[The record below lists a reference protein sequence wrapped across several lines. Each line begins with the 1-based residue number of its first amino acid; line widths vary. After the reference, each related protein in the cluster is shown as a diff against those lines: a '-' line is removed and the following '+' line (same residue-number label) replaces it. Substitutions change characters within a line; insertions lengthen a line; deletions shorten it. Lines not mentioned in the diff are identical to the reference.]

1 MILVSATVARNR
13 ILLVDDDPVIR
24 FGIRNFLESQ
34 GMQVAEAE
42 TVLKA
47 REKFR
52 GASPDAAIVDFSL
65 PDGDGLELLDH
76 FKGIDPDLP
85 VIVLT
90 GQGSI
95 ELAVRAIKQGA
106 EQFLTKPVELPALHA
121 LLVRAL
127 ENKRYRQHSLVNLS
141 KAKRERLDPFLGK
154 STAIRKLQELARRVV
169 SSESP
174 ILIQGE
180 TGSGKGVLAKWIH
193 ENSPR
198 AEEVFMDLNCAGL
211 EREFLETELFGH
223 ERGAFTGAVHA
234 KLGLLEVADRG
245 TVFLDEIGD
254 IDLTVQPKLLKV
266 LETRQFRRL
275 GDVHDRTV
283 DIRLI
288 SATHRDLK
296 ELVRQQRFREDL
308 FFRITIIPIRLPPL
322 RERPEDIPLLAEEIL
337 RRIGAERGWGEI
349 RLDDTAMKLLV
360 SYPWPGNIR
369 EMRNVLERAA
379 QISQH
384 SPLTVRDLELQ
395 YSGSAAANAASKDPA
410 HMLDTSLTMREMEA
424 RYIELVLAEENGCI
438 DRAAKR
444 LGISRSSLYSKIKTK
459 EVERRWDGPIEGLA
473 SFGG

>member
-1 MILVSATVARNR
+1 MARNR

-24 FGIRNFLESQ
+24 FGIRSFLESQ
-34 GMQVAEAE
+34 GMQVTEADN
-42 TVLKA
+42 VQRA
-47 REKFR
+47 QEKFR
-52 GASPDAAIVDFSL
+52 ATCPDAAIVDFSL
-65 PDGDGLELLDH
+65 PDGDGLELLEH
-76 FKGIDPDLP
+76 FKNIDPDMP

-95 ELAVRAIKQGA
+95 EVAVRAIKQGA
-106 EQFLTKPVELPALHA
+106 EQFLTKPVELPALHT

-127 ENKRYRQHSLVNLS
+127 ENKRYRQQSLVNLS
-141 KAKRERLDPFLGK
+141 KAKRERLDPFLGT
-154 STAIRKLQELARRVV
+154 SAAIRKLQELARRVV
-169 SSESP
+169 SSDSP

-223 ERGAFTGAVHA
+223 ERGAFTGAVHS

-322 RERPEDIPLLAEEIL
+322 RERPEDIPLLACEIL
-337 RRIGAERGWGEI
+337 RRISQQRGRDKIE
-349 RLDDTAMKLLV
+349 LDDAAMTMLTNYL
-360 SYPWPGNIR
+360 WPGNIR

-379 QISQH
+379 QIAER
-384 SPLTVRDLELQ
+384 SPLTVKDLELQ
-395 YSGSAAANAASKDPA
+395 WPGSAPVKPETST
-410 HMLDTSLTMREMEA
+410 LDTNLTMRELEL
-424 RYIELVLAEENGCI
+424 RYIGLVLTEERGSI
-438 DRAAKR
+438 DRAAER
-444 LGISRSSLYSKIKTK
+444 LGISRSSLYSKVKNK
-459 EVERRWDGPIEGLA
+459 EVERML
-473 SFGG
+473 S

>member
-1 MILVSATVARNR
+1 VARNR
-13 ILLVDDDPVIR
+13 VLLVDDDPVIR
-24 FGIRNFLESQ
+24 FGIRNFLESR
-34 GMQVAEAE
+34 GMQVHEAE
-42 TVLKA
+42 TVQKA
-47 REKFR
+47 REKF
-52 GASPDAAIVDFSL
+52 ASTTADAAIVDFSL
-65 PDGDGLELLDH
+65 PDGDGFELLQH
-76 FKGIDPDLP
+76 FKNADPDVP

-95 ELAVRAIKQGA
+95 ELAVRAIKEGA
-106 EQFLTKPVELPALHA
+106 EQFLTKPVELPALHT
-121 LLVRAL
+121 LLVRAM
-127 ENKRYRQHSLVNLS
+127 ENTRFWRQSLVS
-141 KAKRERLDPFLGK
+141 QSRARRERLDPFLGK
-154 STAIRKLQELARRVV
+154 SAVMRKLQELARRVV

-198 AEEVFMDLNCAGL
+198 ADDVFMDLNCAGL

-234 KLGLLEVADRG
+234 KPGLLEVADRG

-266 LETRQFRRL
+266 LEAHKFRRL

-296 ELVRQQRFREDL
+296 ELVRLGRFREDL
-308 FFRITIIPIRLPPL
+308 YFRITIIPIRIPPL
-322 RERPEDIPLLAEEIL
+322 RERQEDIPLLANDIL
-337 RRIGAERGWGEI
+337 RRITAERGCATIE
-349 RLDDTAMKLLV
+349 LDAAAMAMLQQ
-360 SYPWPGNIR
+360 YPWPGNIR

-379 QISQH
+379 QIAER

-395 YSGSAAANAASKDPA
+395 YAESAAVCSANPLA
-410 HMLDTSLTMREMEA
+410 HAIETKLTMRQLEA
-424 RYIELVLAEENGCI
+424 RYIELVLAEESGSI
-438 DRAAKR
+438 DRAAQR
-444 LGISRSSLYSKIKTK
+444 LGISRSSLYSKVKNK
-459 EVERRWDGPIEGLA
+459 EVERA
-473 SFGG
+473 VS

>member
-223 ERGAFTGAVHA
+223 ERGAFTGAVHS

-296 ELVRQQRFREDL
+296 ELVRLQRFREDL

-322 RERPEDIPLLAEEIL
+322 RDRREDIPLLAREIL
-337 RRIGAERGWGEI
+337 RRIALERGCGEI
-349 RLDDTAMKLLV
+349 ELDDGATKMLGN
-360 SYPWPGNIR
+360 YMWPGNIR

-379 QISQH
+379 QIAER

-395 YSGSAAANAASKDPA
+395 YPDGTSEKTGAAT
-410 HMLDTSLTMREMEA
+410 LDTSLTIQELEL
-424 RYIELVLAEENGCI
+424 RYIGLVLAEERGSI
-438 DRAAKR
+438 ERAAER
-444 LGISRSSLYSKIKTK
+444 LGISRSSLYSKVKNK
-459 EVERRWDGPIEGLA
+459 EVERMLV
-473 SFGG
+473 

>member
-1 MILVSATVARNR
+1 MARNR

-34 GMQVAEAE
+34 GMQVTEAE
-42 TVLKA
+42 SVQQA
-47 REKFR
+47 QEKLR
-52 GASPDAAIVDFSL
+52 ATCPDAAIVDFSL
-65 PDGDGLELLDH
+65 PDGDGLELLEH
-76 FKGIDPDLP
+76 FKSIDPDLP

-141 KAKRERLDPFLGK
+141 KANRERLDPFLGT
-154 STAIRKLQELARRVV
+154 SPAIRKLQELARRVV
-169 SSESP
+169 SSDSP

-223 ERGAFTGAVHA
+223 ERGAFTGAVHS

-308 FFRITIIPIRLPPL
+308 FFRITIIPVRLPPL
-322 RERPEDIPLLAEEIL
+322 RERQEDIPLLACEIL
-337 RRIGAERGWGEI
+337 RRISQERGRDKI
-349 RLDDTAMKLLV
+349 DLDEAAMTMLTHYL
-360 SYPWPGNIR
+360 WPGNIR

-379 QISQH
+379 QIAER
-384 SPLTVRDLELQ
+384 SPLTARDLELQ
-395 YSGSAAANAASKDPA
+395 WPGSTPVKPEASA
-410 HMLDTSLTMREMEA
+410 LDTNLTMRQLELH
-424 RYIELVLAEENGCI
+424 YIGLVLAEERGSI
-438 DRAAKR
+438 DRAAER
-444 LGISRSSLYSKIKTK
+444 LGISRSSLYSKVKNK
-459 EVERRWDGPIEGLA
+459 EVERMM
-473 SFGG
+473 S

>member
-1 MILVSATVARNR
+1 MARNR

-34 GMQVAEAE
+34 GMQVIEAE
-42 TVLKA
+42 SVQRA
-47 REKFR
+47 EEKFR
-52 GASPDAAIVDFSL
+52 GASPDAVIVDFSL
-65 PDGDGLELLDH
+65 PDGDGLELLEH
-76 FKGIDPDLP
+76 FRSIDPDLT

-95 ELAVRAIKQGA
+95 EMAVRAIKQGA
-106 EQFLTKPVELPALHA
+106 EQFLTKPVELPALHT
-121 LLVRAL
+121 LLLRAL
-127 ENKRYRQHSLVNLS
+127 ENKRYRQHSLVNQS
-141 KAKRERLDPFLGK
+141 KAKRERLDPFLGT
-154 STAIRKLQELARRVV
+154 SATIRKLQELARRVV
-169 SSESP
+169 SSDSP

-198 AEEVFMDLNCAGL
+198 AQEVFMDLNCAGL

-234 KLGLLEVADRG
+234 KPGLLEVADRG

-254 IDLTVQPKLLKV
+254 IDLMVQPKLLKV
-266 LETRQFRRL
+266 LETHQFRRM

-308 FFRITIIPIRLPPL
+308 FFRITIIPMRVPPL
-322 RERPEDIPLLAEEIL
+322 RERPEDIPLLAREIL
-337 RRIGAERGWGEI
+337 RRIAMERGRGETE
-349 RLDDTAMKLLV
+349 LDEAAMNLMV
-360 SYPWPGNIR
+360 GYPWPGNIR
-369 EMRNVLERAA
+369 EMHNVLERAA
-379 QISQH
+379 QIAGH

-395 YSGSAAANAASKDPA
+395 YPDRTPTKPA
-410 HMLDTSLTMREMEA
+410 TDMDTNLTIRELEL
-424 RYIELVLAEENGCI
+424 RYIGLVLAEERGSI
-438 DRAAKR
+438 DRAAER
-444 LGISRSSLYSKIKTK
+444 LGISRSSLYSKVKNK
-459 EVERRWDGPIEGLA
+459 EVERMM
-473 SFGG
+473 S

>member
-1 MILVSATVARNR
+1 VARNR

-24 FGIRNFLESQ
+24 FGIRSFLESQ
-34 GMQVAEAE
+34 GMQVTEADN
-42 TVLKA
+42 VQRA
-47 REKFR
+47 QEKFR
-52 GASPDAAIVDFSL
+52 ATCPDAAIVDFSL
-65 PDGDGLELLDH
+65 PDGDGLELLEH
-76 FKGIDPDLP
+76 FKNIDPDLP

-95 ELAVRAIKQGA
+95 EVAVRAIKQGA
-106 EQFLTKPVELPALHA
+106 EQFLTKPVELPALHT

-127 ENKRYRQHSLVNLS
+127 ENKRYRQQSLVNLS
-141 KAKRERLDPFLGK
+141 KAKRERLDPFLGT
-154 STAIRKLQELARRVV
+154 SAAIRKLQELARRVV
-169 SSESP
+169 SSDSP

-223 ERGAFTGAVHA
+223 ERGAFTGAVHS

-322 RERPEDIPLLAEEIL
+322 RERPEDIPLLACEIL
-337 RRIGAERGWGEI
+337 RRISQQRGRDKIE
-349 RLDDTAMKLLV
+349 LDDAAMTMLTNYL
-360 SYPWPGNIR
+360 WPGNIR

-379 QISQH
+379 QIAER
-384 SPLTVRDLELQ
+384 SPLTVKDLELQ
-395 YSGSAAANAASKDPA
+395 WPGSARVKPETST
-410 HMLDTSLTMREMEA
+410 LDTNLTMRELEL
-424 RYIELVLAEENGCI
+424 RYIGLVLTEERGSI
-438 DRAAKR
+438 DRAAER
-444 LGISRSSLYSKIKTK
+444 LGISRSSLYSKVKNK
-459 EVERRWDGPIEGLA
+459 EVERML
-473 SFGG
+473 S

>member
-1 MILVSATVARNR
+1 MARNR
-13 ILLVDDDPVIR
+13 IFLVDDDPVIR
-24 FGIRNFLESQ
+24 FAIRSFLESQ
-34 GMQVAEAE
+34 GMQVTEAE
-42 TVLKA
+42 SVQRA
-47 REKFR
+47 QEKFR

-65 PDGDGLELLDH
+65 PDGDGLELLEH
-76 FKGIDPDLP
+76 FKGTDPDLP

-106 EQFLTKPVELPALHA
+106 EQFLTKPVELPALHT
-121 LLVRAL
+121 LLMRAL
-127 ENKRYRQHSLVNLS
+127 ENKRYRRHSLVNLS
-141 KAKRERLDPFLGK
+141 RARRERLDPFLGT
-154 STAIRKLQELARRVV
+154 SVAIRKLQELSRRVV
-169 SSESP
+169 SSDSP

-223 ERGAFTGAVHA
+223 ERGAFTGAVHS

-266 LETRQFRRL
+266 LETQQFRRL

-296 ELVRQQRFREDL
+296 DLVRQQRFREDL
-308 FFRITIIPIRLPPL
+308 FFRITIIPIRIPPL
-322 RERPEDIPLLAEEIL
+322 RERPEDIPLLAHDIL
-337 RRIGAERGWGEI
+337 GRIALGARAWRNRSERRGHDDADPVLVAGKHPGDAERSGAWRADRGAQSTHSEGSGTAVAGKPAGETRFTGTRHQLNHAGAGI
-349 RLDDTAMKLLV
+349 ALHWAGADGRARLDRTCGRTA
-360 SYPWPGNIR
+360 G
-369 EMRNVLERAA
+369 
-379 QISQH
+379 
-384 SPLTVRDLELQ
+384 DF
-395 YSGSAAANAASKDPA
+395 
-410 HMLDTSLTMREMEA
+410 
-424 RYIELVLAEENGCI
+424 
-438 DRAAKR
+438 AKF
-444 LGISRSSLYSKIKTK
+444 S
-459 EVERRWDGPIEGLA
+459 V
-473 SFGG
+473 

>member
-1 MILVSATVARNR
+1 MSRNR
-13 ILLVDDDPVIR
+13 ILLVDDDPVVR
-24 FGIRNFLESQ
+24 FAVRDFLQSQ
-34 GMQVAEAE
+34 GMHVTEAE
-42 TVLKA
+42 SVQKA
-47 REKFR
+47 EEKLR
-52 GASPDAAIVDFSL
+52 GATPDAAIVDFSL
-65 PDGDGLELLDH
+65 PDGDGLELLQH
-76 FKGIDPDLP
+76 FKSIDPDLP

-95 ELAVRAIKQGA
+95 EIAVRAIKLGA
-106 EQFLTKPVELPALHA
+106 ELFLTKPVELKALHT
-121 LLVRAL
+121 LLQRAL

-141 KAKRERLDPFLGK
+141 KAKRERLDPFLGN
-154 STAIRKLQELARRVV
+154 SAAIRKLQELARRVV
-169 SSESP
+169 SSDSP

-223 ERGAFTGAVHA
+223 ERGAFTGAVNA

-254 IDLTVQPKLLKV
+254 IDMTVQPKLLKV

-296 ELVRQQRFREDL
+296 ELVREKRFREDL
-308 FFRITIIPIRLPPL
+308 YFRITIIPIKLPPL
-322 RERPEDIPLLAEEIL
+322 RERKEDVPLLAQDIL
-337 RRIGAERGWGEI
+337 RRIAQERGRDTIE
-349 RLDDTAMKLLV
+349 LDDAAMTLLTHY
-360 SYPWPGNIR
+360 SWPGNIR

-379 QISQH
+379 QIAEH
-384 SPLTVRDLELQ
+384 NTLTVKDMELQ
-395 YSGSAAANAASKDPA
+395 WPGSAPAASA
-410 HMLDTSLTMREMEA
+410 TAVDTSLTMRQLELQ
-424 RYIELVLAEENGCI
+424 YIALVLAEERGSI
-438 DRAAKR
+438 DLAAER
-444 LGISRSSLYSKIKTK
+444 LGISRSSLYSKVKNR
-459 EVERRWDGPIEGLA
+459 EVERLMA
-473 SFGG
+473 

>member
-1 MILVSATVARNR
+1 MSRNR
-13 ILLVDDDPVIR
+13 ILLVDDDPVVR
-24 FGIRNFLESQ
+24 FAVRDFLESQ
-34 GMQVAEAE
+34 GMQVTEAE
-42 TVLKA
+42 SVQQA
-47 REKFR
+47 EEKLR
-52 GASPDAAIVDFSL
+52 GASPDAAILDFSL
-65 PDGDGLELLDH
+65 PDGDGLELLER
-76 FKGIDPDLP
+76 FKSADPDLP

-95 ELAVRAIKQGA
+95 EAAVRAIKLGA
-106 EQFLTKPVELPALHA
+106 EQFLTKPVELPALHT
-121 LLVRAL
+121 LLQRAL
-127 ENKRYRQHSLVNLS
+127 DNQRYRQHSLVNLS
-141 KAKRERLDPFLGK
+141 KAKRERLDPFLGT
-154 STAIRKLQELARRVV
+154 SEAIRKLQELARRVV

-223 ERGAFTGAVHA
+223 ERGAFTGAVNS

-275 GDVHDRTV
+275 GDVRDRTV

-296 ELVRQQRFREDL
+296 ELVREKRFREDL
-308 FFRITIIPIRLPPL
+308 YFRITIIPIKLPTL
-322 RERPEDIPLLAEEIL
+322 RERQEDIPLLAQDIL
-337 RRIGAERGWGEI
+337 RRIAQERGRDTIE
-349 RLDDTAMKLLV
+349 LDDAAMTMLTH
-360 SYPWPGNIR
+360 YAWPGNIR

-379 QISQH
+379 QIADH
-384 SPLTVRDLELQ
+384 NTLTAKDLELQ
-395 YSGSAAANAASKDPA
+395 WPSSAPAASA
-410 HMLDTSLTMREMEA
+410 TTVDTSLTMRQLELQ
-424 RYIELVLAEENGCI
+424 YIALVLTEERGSI
-438 DRAAKR
+438 ERAAER
-444 LGISRSSLYSKIKTK
+444 LGISRSSLYSKVKNK
-459 EVERRWDGPIEGLA
+459 EVERLMA
-473 SFGG
+473 

>member
-1 MILVSATVARNR
+1 MARNR
-13 ILLVDDDPVIR
+13 ILVVDDDPVIR
-24 FGIRNFLESQ
+24 FGIRHFLESQ
-34 GMQVAEAE
+34 GMHVNEAE
-42 TVLKA
+42 NVLQA
-47 REKFR
+47 RERFR
-52 GASPDAAIVDFSL
+52 SGSPDAAILDFSL
-65 PDGDGLELLDH
+65 PDGDGLELLED
-76 FKGIDPDLP
+76 FKALDPDLP

-95 ELAVRAIKQGA
+95 ELAVRAIKLGA
-106 EQFLTKPVELPALHA
+106 EQFLTKPIELPALHT

-141 KAKRERLDPFLGK
+141 KSKRERLDPFLGK
-154 STAIRKLQELARRVV
+154 STTIRNLQELARRVV

-211 EREFLETELFGH
+211 ERELLETELFGH
-223 ERGAFTGAVHA
+223 EKGAFTGAVRA
-234 KLGLLEVADRG
+234 KPGLLEVADRG

-266 LETRQFRRL
+266 LEAHRFRRL

-308 FFRITIIPIRLPPL
+308 FFRITIIPIRVPPL
-322 RERPEDIPLLAEEIL
+322 RERQEDIPLLARDIL
-337 RRIGAERGWGEI
+337 QRIAQERGCGEI
-349 RLDDTAMKLLV
+349 ELDDGAAKMLGN
-360 SYPWPGNIR
+360 YMWPGNIR

-379 QISQH
+379 QIAQH

-395 YSGSAAANAASKDPA
+395 YPGSTSARQAPA
-410 HMLDTSLTMREMEA
+410 TLETNLTIRELEL
-424 RYIELVLAEENGCI
+424 RYIRLVLAEERGAI
-438 DRAAKR
+438 ERAAER
-444 LGISRSSLYSKIKTK
+444 LGISRSSLYSKIKSK
-459 EVERRWDGPIEGLA
+459 QVERRRDEYESPTPLLYGD
-473 SFGG
+473 

>member
-1 MILVSATVARNR
+1 MARNR
-13 ILLVDDDPVIR
+13 VLLVDDDPVIR
-24 FGIRNFLESQ
+24 FGIRNFLESR
-34 GMQVAEAE
+34 GTQVYEAE
-42 TVLKA
+42 NMLKA
-47 REKFR
+47 REKF
-52 GASPDAAIVDFSL
+52 ANTTADAAIVDFSL
-65 PDGDGLELLDH
+65 PDGDGFELLRH
-76 FKGIDPDLP
+76 FKSADPDVP

-95 ELAVRAIKQGA
+95 ELAVRAIKEGA
-106 EQFLTKPVELPALHA
+106 EQFLTKPVELPALHT
-121 LLVRAL
+121 LLVRAM
-127 ENKRYRQHSLVNLS
+127 ENKRFRRQSLVSQS
-141 KAKRERLDPFLGK
+141 KARRERLDPFLGK
-154 STAIRKLQELARRVV
+154 SAAIRKLQELARRVV

-198 AEEVFMDLNCAGL
+198 ADDVFMDLNCAGL

-234 KLGLLEVADRG
+234 TPGLLEVADRG

-266 LETRQFRRL
+266 LEAHQFRRL

-308 FFRITIIPIRLPPL
+308 YFRITIIPIRIPPL
-322 RERPEDIPLLAEEIL
+322 RERREDIPLLANDIL
-337 RRIGAERGWGEI
+337 RRITAERGCATIE
-349 RLDDTAMKLLV
+349 LEDTAMAMLQQ
-360 SYPWPGNIR
+360 YPWPGNIR

-379 QISQH
+379 QIAERN
-384 SPLTVRDLELQ
+384 PLTVRDLELQ
-395 YSGSAAANAASKDPA
+395 YAESAAVCSANRPA
-410 HMLDTSLTMREMEA
+410 HAIETNLTMRQLEA
-424 RYIELVLAEENGCI
+424 RYIELVLAEESGSI
-438 DRAAKR
+438 DRAAQR
-444 LGISRSSLYSKIKTK
+444 LGISRSSLYSKVKSK
-459 EVERRWDGPIEGLA
+459 
-473 SFGG
+473 

>member
-1 MILVSATVARNR
+1 MARNR
-13 ILLVDDDPVIR
+13 VLLVDDDPVIR

-34 GMQVAEAE
+34 GMQVIEAE
-42 TVLKA
+42 SVRKA
-47 REKFR
+47 QEKFC

-65 PDGDGLELLDH
+65 PDGDGLELLEH
-76 FKGIDPDLP
+76 FKSVNPDLP

-95 ELAVRAIKQGA
+95 ELAVRAIKKGA
-106 EQFLTKPVELPALHA
+106 EQFLTKPVELPALHT
-121 LLVRAL
+121 LLLRAL

-141 KAKRERLDPFLGK
+141 KAKRERLNPFLGT
-154 STAIRKLQELARRVV
+154 SAAIRNLQELARRVV

-198 AEEVFMDLNCAGL
+198 ADEVFMDLNCAGL

-234 KLGLLEVADRG
+234 KPGLLEVADRG

-266 LETRQFRRL
+266 LETRHFRRL

-308 FFRITIIPIRLPPL
+308 YFRITIIPIRIPPL
-322 RERPEDIPLLAEEIL
+322 RERLEDIPLLAQEIL
-337 RRIGAERGWGEI
+337 RRIAMERGCGEI
-349 RLDDTAMKLLV
+349 ALDDGAMTMLTN
-360 SYPWPGNIR
+360 YPWPGNIR

-379 QISQH
+379 QIAPH
-384 SPLTVRDLELQ
+384 SPLTARDLELQ
-395 YSGSAAANAASKDPA
+395 YPDSTPVKVAASA
-410 HMLDTSLTMREMEA
+410 LDTNLTIRELEL
-424 RYIELVLAEENGCI
+424 RYIGLVLAEESGSI
-438 DRAAKR
+438 DRAAER
-444 LGISRSSLYSKIKTK
+444 LGISRSSLCSKVKNR
-459 EVERRWDGPIEGLA
+459 EVERAL
-473 SFGG
+473 S

>member
-1 MILVSATVARNR
+1 MTMSRNR
-13 ILLVDDDPVIR
+13 ILLVDDDPVVR
-24 FGIRNFLESQ
+24 FAVRDFLESH
-34 GMQVAEAE
+34 GMQVTEAE
-42 TVLKA
+42 SVQMA
-47 REKFR
+47 QEKFR
-52 GASPDAAIVDFSL
+52 GASPDAAILDFSL
-65 PDGDGLELLDH
+65 PDGDGLELLER
-76 FKGIDPDLP
+76 FKSADPDLP

-95 ELAVRAIKQGA
+95 EAAVRAIKLGA
-106 EQFLTKPVELPALHA
+106 EQFLTKPVELKALHT
-121 LLVRAL
+121 LVQRAL

-141 KAKRERLDPFLGK
+141 RAKRERLDPFLGT
-154 STAIRKLQELARRVV
+154 SAAIRKLQELARRVV

-234 KLGLLEVADRG
+234 KLGLMEVADRG

-254 IDLTVQPKLLKV
+254 IDMAVQPKLLKV

-275 GDVHDRTV
+275 GDVRDRTV

-296 ELVRQQRFREDL
+296 ELVRERRFREDL
-308 FFRITIIPIRLPPL
+308 YFRITIIPIKLPPL
-322 RERPEDIPLLAEEIL
+322 RERQEDIPLLAQDIL
-337 RRIGAERGWGEI
+337 RRIAQERGRDTIE
-349 RLDDTAMKLLV
+349 LDDAAMTMLTHY
-360 SYPWPGNIR
+360 SWPGNIR

-379 QISQH
+379 QIADH
-384 SPLTVRDLELQ
+384 NMLTVKDMELQ
-395 YSGSAAANAASKDPA
+395 WPSDALAKTAKEV
-410 HMLDTSLTMREMEA
+410 DTSLTMRQLELQ
-424 RYIELVLAEENGCI
+424 YIAMVLTEERGSI
-438 DRAAKR
+438 DRAAER
-444 LGISRSSLYSKIKTK
+444 LGISRSSLYSKVKNK
-459 EVERRWDGPIEGLA
+459 EVERLMA
-473 SFGG
+473 